1 MTRPPLEDGEITDN
15 LAHIIENYELRIAQM
30 DKMEDVTFQRIETPV
45 SIENDARDDLL
56 SQKLN
61 IILTRLEG
69 LEARMDALLNMFA
82 PPSYVTT
89 HTV

>member
-69 LEARMDALLNMFA
+69 LE
-82 PPSYVTT
+82 
-89 HTV
+89 